1 MSLQAVAY
9 VKTLGQVEVLFTLL
23 ISVLILKEKLKR
35 QDLLGLTLI
44 VAAAVLVMWA

>member
-1 MSLQAVAY
+1 MAY

-23 ISVLILKEKLKR
+23 ISVLVLKEKLKR

-44 VAAAVLVMWA
+44 VLAAVLVMWA